1 MDLNAVLSPFLNHWG
16 NNIFSS
22 LLSVTQFVMCGRT
35 YRRRRDARR
44 AAERAERAQEEA
56 TTSG

>member
-1 MDLNAVLSPFLNHWG
+1 
-16 NNIFSS
+16 
-22 LLSVTQFVMCGRT
+22 MCGRT
-35 YRRRRDARR
+35 YRRRRDGRR

>member
-1 MDLNAVLSPFLNHWG
+1 VGHGDAEENTKARPHTVR
-16 NNIFSS
+16 
-22 LLSVTQFVMCGRT
+22 VMCGRT

-44 AAERAERAQEEA
+44 AAECAERAQEEA

>member
-1 MDLNAVLSPFLNHWG
+1 MKLEQVGLVLSLG
-16 NNIFSS
+16 
-22 LLSVTQFVMCGRT
+22 VMCGRT